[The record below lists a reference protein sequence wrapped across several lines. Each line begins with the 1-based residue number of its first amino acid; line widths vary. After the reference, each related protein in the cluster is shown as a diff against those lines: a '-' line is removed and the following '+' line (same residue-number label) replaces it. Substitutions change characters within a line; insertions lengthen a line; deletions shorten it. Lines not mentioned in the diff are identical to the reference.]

1 MDIDDSMQLSEHT
14 NDYETSDEILSITN
28 NIDLCVEHNEEYT
41 LICDCD
47 TLFCNECD
55 LTYNHDRIPDI
66 CNNINVVEYWKKY
79 ILTKMDEF
87 RDKLNNKIKG
97 LNCMMEIVS
106 LDSFTK
112 QLENIID
119 TIYVDISHI
128 DNFNKLINDLP
139 ISHIIKRKNKILNN
153 TTVIPDDI
161 KNNVNKELIS
171 IIDII
176 IKNHADIHAN
186 NECALRWACTNGY
199 LKIVECLIKY
209 GADIHAKDDLAICV
223 ASENGHLNIVK
234 CLISHGANINTCND
248 YSFRYASGCGHL
260 DIVECLISHGIDIN
274 ARDGHAI
281 SYASEY
287 GYLDVVELLI
297 KNGADVHA
305 DNEYALQC
313 ASKNGH
319 LAVVEYLM
327 KHGAD
332 IGKAIKWASY
342 GGHLD
347 VVEYLTKYN

>member
-1 MDIDDSMQLSEHT
+1 MTTDYFTPIVCDNNTSCNIH
-14 NDYETSDEILSITN
+14 ND
-28 NIDLCVEHNEEYT
+28 EYVG
-41 LICDCD
+41 ICAFERLYCKKCSHVCD
-47 TLFCNECD
+47 KSHPVYT
-55 LTYNHDRIPDI
+55 IG
-66 CNNINVVEYWKKY
+66 YWKKQTL
-79 ILTKMDEF
+79 IEIQKFE
-87 RDKLNNKIKG
+87 DKLNNKIRV
-97 LNCMMEIVS
+97 LNHILELVQEYKEII
-106 LDSFTK
+106 K
-112 QLENIID
+112 QIEDASD
-119 TIYVDISHI
+119 TTYVNISHI
-128 DNFNKLINDLP
+128 NDFNKIINDDDNLP
-139 ISHIIKRKNKILNN
+139 ISHIIKRKNTILNN
-153 TTVIPDDI
+153 NPI
-161 KNNVNKELIS
+161 IS
-171 IIDII
+171 IDNIDKLDKHLIEFIDII
-176 IKNHADIHAN
+176 IKNNGDIHAN
-186 NECALRWACTNGY
+186 NESALIWASMYGH
-199 LKIVECLIKY
+199 ISVVECLIKY
-209 GADIHAKDDLAICV
+209 GAAEGWSHLGDADIHAKDDLAICV

-234 CLISHGANINTCND
+234 CLISHGANINTRND